1 MTQMSKRDSPETC
14 RPDAGP
20 CCDLLGRLLE
30 PRFFKALGD
39 GNRITLLAHLAAM
52 CRPCTVSEIA
62 CCCPV
67 DLSVVSRHLALLRD
81 AGIVRAER
89 RGKEVR
95 YTVDYE
101 VLARTF
107 RQIADAIDACRADPS
122 SPGRPGPRGGR
133 AGRGSPPITRSTP

>member
-1 MTQMSKRDSPETC
+1 MSKSSCPSPE
-14 RPDAGP
+14 A
-20 CCDLLGRLLE
+20 CCETLSDLLA

-39 GNRITLLAHLAAM
+39 GNRIALLARLASL

-81 AGIVRAER
+81 AGIVRSER
-89 RGKEVR
+89 HGKEVH
-95 YTVDYE
+95 YTVRYD

-107 RQIADAIDACRADPS
+107 REIADAIDACCVNP
-122 SPGRPGPRGGR
+122 
-133 AGRGSPPITRSTP
+133 STPVSKETDHERP